1 MFRWPKPKK
10 RRMTPQT
17 PSDPVAELSA
27 FANALEASHKIVR
40 EGGMVDF
47 GGLEMQVEHFCSEVV
62 KTEGPLR
69 LQLLPLLEKVIR
81 VLGTLEDE
89 LRISSR
95 NAARSEEAGKR
106 LLAQSAYGSTGKR

>member
-1 MFRWPKPKK
+1 MLKWPELKK

-27 FANALEASHKIVR
+27 FAQALEASHQIVR
-40 EGGMVDF
+40 DGGMVDF
-47 GGLEMQVEHFCSEVV
+47 GSLETQVEHFCSEVV

-69 LQLLPLLEKVIR
+69 LQLLPMLEKVIR

-89 LRISSR
+89 LRICAR
-95 NAARSEEAGKR
+95 NAARNEEAGKR
-106 LLAQSAYGSTGKR
+106 LLAQSAYGSSGKR